1 MKSST
6 QSTVEK
12 FSQPKCIWLCKL
24 GALAAVVIF
33 VLLLIGMIGIIT
45 EALGFAVTSNWITP
59 FYNNWLSVLFKLNIR
74 MDGITPD
81 SLTVLNPVDVLIM
94 VLFSLL
100 FLTLFAILSNT
111 TKLWSAIAT
120 CLPILGIIVYLITKT
135 AGRSGLLIGGLVYSI
150 VMLRSKNF
158 SRVSAYIGIIASGL
172 LFFAG
177 DIGTAAFHSSS
188 IIAILIGAGY
198 ILWMLWVFLTGWRLY
213 HLMILPG

>member
-1 MKSST
+1 
-6 QSTVEK
+6 
-12 FSQPKCIWLCKL
+12 
-24 GALAAVVIF
+24 LAAVVIF

-74 MDGITPD
+74 MAGITPD

-100 FLTLFAILSNT
+100 FLALFAILSNT